1 MITGVC
7 FLLLVA
13 AVPPLG
19 GRLSRLGEIRL
30 RAWWTIILSLVI
42 QVFLIEVFAATLDGV
57 VAATVH
63 LLSYALALMFVWHN
77 RQVTGMA
84 LIVFGGLLNLAA
96 IGANGGVMPAQ
107 RDALESAGIIVDSP
121 EFENSAVVDDARLW
135 FLGDIFAVPEGIP
148 FANVFS
154 IGDVILV
161 LGGAVAVHTIAG
173 SRVGTML
180 SRIDPLRQRS
190 TEPQAVEPVET
201 R

>member
-63 LLSYALALMFVWHN
+63 L
-77 RQVTGMA
+77 
-84 LIVFGGLLNLAA
+84 
-96 IGANGGVMPAQ
+96 
-107 RDALESAGIIVDSP
+107 LESAGIIVDSP

>member
-154 IGDVILV
+154 IGDIILV
-161 LGGAVAVHTIAG
+161 LGGAVAVHTLAG
-173 SRVGTML
+173 SREGTML

>member
-154 IGDVILV
+154 IGDIILV

>member
-1 MITGVC
+1 M
-7 FLLLVA
+7 
-13 AVPPLG
+13 
-19 GRLSRLGEIRL
+19 S
-30 RAWWTIILSLVI
+30 SLVKI
-42 QVFLIEVFAATLDGV
+42 
-57 VAATVH
+57 
-63 LLSYALALMFVWHN
+63 ALRNLFRYRRRTAL
-77 RQVTGMA
+77 TMA